1 MSGKITVV
9 GLGPGKLDMM
19 TPRVIVAIQKADA
32 IIGYSYY
39 VRLIENLI
47 PRNALL
53 IDGGMKKERDRAER
67 AFILALEGL
76 DVVVVSSGDAGVYG
90 MAPLIMEMR
99 QKKDYECVAVS
110 VVPGVSAFQSAAA
123 KLGAP
128 TGHDFCV
135 LSLSDLLT
143 PWEVIEHRIKAAASA
158 DFVTAVYNPK
168 SQGRYWQIYRLK
180 ELFLEE
186 RPGNTPV
193 GIVRHADRDK
203 EKVFITTLS
212 GFSPESLDMFSI
224 MIIGNQQTFT
234 AGRSMVT
241 PRGYFAEEMPNRAIG
256 VGQSIMRNSFKR
268 IEAQLKRS
276 DHPYD
281 TKWAMIHAIHTTA
294 DFDFEDIFY
303 ATPGTIESLHNKL
316 TAGGATIITDVT
328 VVQSGLRKAA
338 LERYGIETICYLHDP
353 RVPVMANELG
363 ITRTQAG
370 MRLAVREHPG
380 ALYVVGNAPTA
391 LIELSDLLHRER
403 YSPMGIIGA
412 PVGFVN
418 VVESKLRLKAA
429 CGTIPVVIIEG
440 KKGGSTVAAT
450 IVNAVLSLDDAKTMM
465 PGRDV

>member
-9 GLGPGKLDMM
+9 GLGPGNPDMIS
-19 TPRVIVAIQKADA
+19 PRVIAAIRNADA

-39 VRLIENLI
+39 VRLIENII

-53 IDGGMKKERDRAER
+53 IDSGMKKERDRAER
-67 AFILALEGL
+67 AFILALEGMG
-76 DVVVVSSGDAGVYG
+76 VVVVSSGDANVYG
-90 MAPLIMEMR
+90 MAPLILEMR
-99 QKKDYECVAVS
+99 QKKDYESVAVN

-135 LSLSDLLT
+135 ISLSDLLT
-143 PWEVIEHRIKAAASA
+143 PWGLIERRIKAAASA

-168 SQGRYWQIYRLK
+168 SRDRYWQIYRLK
-180 ELFLEE
+180 ELFLEA
-186 RPGNTPV
+186 RPGDTPV
-193 GIVRHADRDK
+193 GIVRHADREK
-203 EKVFITTLS
+203 ETVVITTLS
-212 GFSPESLDMFSI
+212 DFNPESLDMFSI
-224 MIIGNQQTFT
+224 VIIGNHQTFT
-234 AGRSMVT
+234 TSCGMVT
-241 PRGYFAEEMPNRAIG
+241 PRGYFAEKVSNEAIG
-256 VGQSIMRNSFKR
+256 IGQSIMRDSFGA
-268 IEAQLKRS
+268 IERQLKRS

-281 TKWAMIHAIHTTA
+281 TKWAIIHAIHTTA
-294 DFDFEDIFY
+294 DFDFENIFY
-303 ATPGTIESLHNKL
+303 AASGTIKHMHDKL

-328 VVQSGLRKAA
+328 MVQSGIRRAA

-363 ITRTQAG
+363 VTRTQAG
-370 MRLAVREHPG
+370 MRLAVKEHPE

-391 LIELSDLLHRER
+391 LIELSDLLYRGQCK
-403 YSPMGIIGA
+403 PMGIIGA

-429 CGTIPVVIIEG
+429 SRKIPVVIIEG
-440 KKGGSTVAAT
+440 RKGGSSVAAT
-450 IVNAVLSLDDAKTMM
+450 IVNAALSLDDAKTMM